1 MKLKKL
7 LEVDNVLVNQYA
19 GDIRSEINTKAK

>member
-7 LEVDNVLVNQYA
+7 LDVDNVLVNEYA
-19 GDIRSEINTKAK
+19 GDIRSKVNTKAE

>member
-7 LEVDNVLVNQYA
+7 LEVDNVLVNEYA
-19 GDIRSEINTKAK
+19 GDIRSKINIMAE